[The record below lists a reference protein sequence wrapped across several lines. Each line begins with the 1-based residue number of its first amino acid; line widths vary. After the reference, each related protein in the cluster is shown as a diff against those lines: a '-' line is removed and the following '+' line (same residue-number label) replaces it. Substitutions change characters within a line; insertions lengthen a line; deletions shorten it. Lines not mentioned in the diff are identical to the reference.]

1 MSQARMLSA
10 RPVSEGAIMRVV
22 GVRTVHPVHRY
33 SQGEITEAF
42 ARSCRV
48 EGADRQVLD
57 RLHAA
62 TGVRTRNLAMPLADF
77 GRFTGFDAM
86 VEEFRRA
93 AVPLC
98 EQALDAALRTAGL
111 RPRDVDMLM
120 ITSAT
125 GVTTPPI
132 DVSVVRRMGLRPDV
146 RRIPSFGLGCA
157 GGAVGLARLHD
168 YLTAN
173 PGQVAVLLAV
183 ELGSLAVGRDDTS
196 TSSFVASGLFGDGVS
211 ALVACGTER
220 AAGMPGPSVV
230 ATHSRLYQDTERL
243 LAWDVAGSGFRVT
256 IDRRLPSF
264 IRDNVG
270 EELTAFLA
278 TQGLSL
284 PDITAWVCHPGGPE
298 ILRGFEAALGLT
310 DGALEV
316 SWCSL
321 RDVGNLSSA
330 SVLHILERTLADRAP
345 APGTPGLLMAI
356 GPGVCAEFVL
366 LSW

>member
-1 MSQARMLSA
+1 M
-10 RPVSEGAIMRVV
+10 
-22 GVRTVHPVHRY
+22 HPVHRY

-42 ARSCRV
+42 ARSCRI

-62 TGVRTRNLAMPLADF
+62 TGVRTRNLAMRLADL
-77 GRFTGFDAM
+77 GRFTGFGAM
-86 VEEFRRA
+86 VEEFRRV

-98 EQALDAALRTAGL
+98 EQALDTALRTAGL

-120 ITSAT
+120 VTSAT

-132 DVSVVRRMGLRPDV
+132 DVSVVRGMGLRPDV

-173 PGQVAVLLAV
+173 PGHVAVLLAV
-183 ELGSLAVGRDDTS
+183 ELGS
-196 TSSFVASGLFGDGVS
+196 
-211 ALVACGTER
+211 
-220 AAGMPGPSVV
+220 
-230 ATHSRLYQDTERL
+230 RL
-243 LAWDVAGSGFRVT
+243 LAWEVAGSGFRVT

-270 EELTAFLA
+270 EELTVFLA

-298 ILRGFEAALGLT
+298 ILRGFETALGLPE
-310 DGALEV
+310 GALEV

>member
-1 MSQARMLSA
+1 
-10 RPVSEGAIMRVV
+10 
-22 GVRTVHPVHRY
+22 VHPVHRY

-42 ARSCRV
+42 ARSCRI

-62 TGVRTRNLAMPLADF
+62 MGVSTRNLAMPLADL
-77 GRFTGFDAM
+77 GRFTGFDATM
-86 VEEFRRA
+86 AEFRRV

-98 EQALDAALRTAGL
+98 EQALDTALRTAGL

-183 ELGSLAVGRDDTS
+183 ELGSLTVGRDDTS
-196 TSSFVASGLFGDGVS
+196 TASFVASGLF
-211 ALVACGTER
+211 
-220 AAGMPGPSVV
+220 
-230 ATHSRLYQDTERL
+230 
-243 LAWDVAGSGFRVT
+243 
-256 IDRRLPSF
+256 
-264 IRDNVG
+264 
-270 EELTAFLA
+270 
-278 TQGLSL
+278 
-284 PDITAWVCHPGGPE
+284 
-298 ILRGFEAALGLT
+298 
-310 DGALEV
+310 DGALDV

-345 APGTPGLLMAI
+345 ASGTPGLLMAI

-366 LSW
+366 LNW